1 MLKRICCVAA
11 VAGALRCISAAAD
24 PITSLI
30 NMDLGYPLATKTG
43 PAAIGQGAD
52 DFWNIGWYSPV
63 NNLIYANGAVSAAT
77 ISIVN
82 GMFGSY
88 CGSSDAMYDSYV
100 FNNGYASDVSVV
112 TTGLIPGHYDFY
124 AYSPDAGFTLT
135 VGTTNLGTRGCSD
148 SPFSNPPVWQEGLQ
162 YVRYTNVLVGAGD
175 TVTFTAGGWG
185 KISGLQIVGIDPALA
200 MLEQPQNQ
208 TNNAGDNVVL
218 AGSAVGTPTV
228 YYQWLFE
235 GTNLPGA
242 TAASLAL
249 TNVQFAQQGNY
260 SLLVSNSLGAITSSN
275 AFLTVQAPPVIHIQP
290 APLVLGAGS
299 DAVFSPVA
307 DGSPPLSFQ
316 WLHNGSALPG
326 ATGASLSLSNV
337 QAADIGDYT
346 LTITNLFGA
355 TSSEPATLSV
365 TGTPPAILSSFTN
378 LTVTRGAPVEFYV
391 SARGTEPLSYQ
402 WIQNSLELPGQT
414 QPTLSFEA
422 VQPGDAGTYQ
432 AFITNI
438 NGSAATVPAT
448 LSVEPPPG
456 FLWARQGGGTA
467 SDEAKCAAVDAEGNA
482 YMAGY
487 SWGTA
492 VFGTTSLVGAGGQD
506 IFLAK
511 YDRLGHLLWVRQ
523 AGSVSQYQSGSYSSD
538 VAFGL
543 AIDSAGSAYITGSFT
558 GDASFGGIA
567 LSKASGA
574 ALFLAKYSPT
584 GEVLWAIQ
592 SGGAGNAQGN
602 GLCVGPNGD
611 VFVTGVFT
619 GTNTLS
625 TNSLPLAAPGSADQ
639 VFVACFDS
647 NGRAVWAKKGVGGS
661 KSQGRA
667 VTAAPDGTVYVTGD
681 FSGTVNFDGIEAVE
695 NAAYETGDVFLAA
708 YESGGNVVWV
718 TTAGGAYTDSGAGV
732 ACDAGGSIYV
742 TGSFKRQ
749 ARFGEVALS
758 AGASTSPE
766 IFIARYGHDGRVL
779 WARSAGNL
787 SPNYGNAIVVDGGG
801 NACVAGSCYG
811 TANFSG
817 TTVSGYGAADAFVAM
832 YTAAGELFWVR
843 NAGGSGADS
852 VAGICADAAGNLV
865 LAGTSTG
872 PVTLGNVGLPGAGS
886 KDAWVA
892 RFAPIDPDLPPV
904 ITLQPEDQTFPAGSY
919 AELTVGF
926 LGGLPLGF
934 QWRLNGVDLPGQT
947 NAALTFSPVL
957 PTDGGGYSLVI
968 SNSFGAVTSA
978 VATATVAVEPDYLWS
993 RCAGGASNDE
1003 AAAVATDASGNRYA
1017 AGYFS
1022 GTADFSGTALVS
1034 HGGEDIFVAKYNIA
1048 GTLQWV
1054 AQAGGTGDDRAAG
1067 LALDSTGTR
1076 VLVTGYFNGS
1086 ADFAVTNLTSAGSL
1100 DIFLAQ
1106 LDRFGNW
1113 VWASQAGG
1121 SARDAGLGVAMD
1133 DSGSAYITGY
1143 CQGTARF
1150 DGYTFSVGASNEVFV
1165 ARYNASG
1172 RVSWAVRAGGTG
1184 ADTGRA
1190 IACDRKGHVYVAGSF
1205 YGSAAFGGIGLNS
1218 PGGLGI
1224 FLAQYNAANGS
1235 VLWARQAGSAGS
1247 SDDEALALGADREG
1261 SAFVSGYFLNQALFA
1276 SNTVSTVT
1284 SNAPDLF
1291 LAKYDVGGDFL
1302 WVQQAGGI
1310 LNDYGN
1316 GLATDDCGNA
1326 YLAGAFAGTA
1336 RFGESTVTSLG
1347 GSDFF
1352 VALYDAAGRLV
1363 KLRHGGSVSGDS
1375 AQAISADGKG
1385 GAVVGGYYGAETAI
1399 GGEAVASF
1407 GGRDAF
1413 VSRLQ
1418 LFASNAAPVITT
1430 SPATQT
1436 SFFGSNAVFMAGASS
1451 GTTATFQWLFNG
1463 ARIANATNS
1472 FLRVT
1477 NVQYPKMGG
1486 YCVVVSNIFGAVT
1499 SVVAQLTVD
1508 VSPEFVWLRG
1518 AGGPQDD
1525 AAQAIATDSQG
1536 NVLVAGYVKT
1546 NAWFGAQAATNAGLE
1561 DVFLAK
1567 YSADGVLQWV
1577 NTAGGSSGD
1586 FALALAVDSSDNAIV
1601 AGAFSSARATV
1612 GPFTLTNAGSQDIF
1626 LAKYDPQGTPL
1637 WAKQAG
1643 YTYADQANA
1652 VAVDSA
1658 GYVYLTGFG
1667 GFITSLDGIWLTNS
1681 PGTNFLI
1688 AKYDPAGNVLWAK
1701 TAIGTNTCLGTG
1713 ITVDRGTNL
1722 LVTGTLVGRADFGA
1736 GPMLN
1741 TNGTSYGSTVFLAN
1755 YEPNG
1760 SLRWASKGIG
1770 GGPGYAQSIKTD
1782 AAGNI
1787 FATAYMRSYGNSPM
1801 ITKYDSAGRRL
1812 WTHYTSLS
1820 CCTGDYLS
1828 ADGLALDA
1836 DGNAY
1841 ICGAASGY
1849 GYLDSYY
1856 FNRQGYVAK
1865 FRGNDGALFWAQ
1877 RSGLAANS
1885 IAVDAANNTYLAG
1898 RFTSPGYFGPT
1909 NTLASAGLSDAFVAR
1924 IGVVGPGISA
1934 GPVSQTVV
1942 TGSNAVL
1949 SVSATGTGPFA
1960 YQWLFNGSAINGA
1973 TNSSLTLNNFL
1984 PNHAGLYSVIVR
1996 NTAGSVISA
2005 PATLTLIPVLQVGQ
2019 VGDVV
2024 VLSWL
2029 GTFTLQGATN
2039 AQGPYFDLPAGGN
2052 PYTNDL
2058 AEPQQFFRLRS
2069 PDAP

>member
-1 MLKRICCVAA
+1 MFKRICCVAA
-11 VAGALRCISAAAD
+11 VVGALRCISAAAD

-30 NMDLGYPLATKTG
+30 NLDSGYPLAVKTG
-43 PAAIGQGAD
+43 PAAIGQGPN
-52 DFWNIGWYSPV
+52 DFWNIGWYSPIP
-63 NNLIYANGAVSAAT
+63 NLRYANGAVSSAT

-88 CGSSDAMYDSYV
+88 CGSSDPMYDSYV

-112 TTGLIPGHYDFY
+112 TAGLIPGLYDFY
-124 AYSPDAGFTLT
+124 AYSPGAGFTLT

-148 SPFSNPPVWQEGLQ
+148 SPFSDPPVWQEGLQ

-175 TVTFTAGGWG
+175 TVTLTAGGWG
-185 KISGLQIVGIDPALA
+185 KISGVQIVGIDPALA
-200 MLEQPQNQ
+200 MLEQPQSQ

-218 AGSAVGTPTV
+218 AGSAVGTSTV

-249 TNVQFAQQGNY
+249 TNVQFAQQGSY
-260 SLLVSNSLGAITSSN
+260 SLLASNSLGVITSSN
-275 AFLTVQAPPVIHIQP
+275 AFLTVQAPPVIHAQP
-290 APLVLGAGS
+290 ASLVLGAGS

-307 DGSPPLSFQ
+307 GGSPPLAFQ

-326 ATGASLSLSNV
+326 ATGASLSISNV
-337 QAADIGDYT
+337 QAANIGDYT
-346 LTITNLFGA
+346 LTITNLFGG
-355 TSSEPATLSV
+355 TVSDPAALLV

-378 LTVTRGAPVEFYV
+378 HTVTRGAPVEFCV

-448 LSVEPPPG
+448 FSVEPPPG

-467 SDEAKCAAVDAEGNA
+467 NDEAKCVAVDAEGNV

-487 SWGTA
+487 FWGTA
-492 VFGTTSLVGAGGQD
+492 VFGTTSLVGVAGQD
-506 IFLAK
+506 LFLAK

-523 AGSVSQYQSGSYSSD
+523 AGSGSLHQSGSYSSD

-543 AIDSAGSAYITGSFT
+543 AIDSVGNAYITGSFT
-558 GDASFGGIA
+558 GNANFDGIA

-584 GEVLWAIQ
+584 GDVLWAIQ
-592 SGGAGNAQGN
+592 SGGTGNAQGN

-619 GTNTLS
+619 GANTLS

-639 VFVACFDS
+639 VFVACFDTQ
-647 NGRAVWAKKGVGGS
+647 GRAVWARKGTGGG
-661 KSQGRA
+661 KCQGRA
-667 VTAAPDGTVYVTGD
+667 ITAAPDGRVYVTGG
-681 FSGTVNFDGIEAVE
+681 FSGPVNFDGIEAVE
-695 NAAYETGDVFLAA
+695 NAAYETGDAFLAA

-718 TTAGGAYTDSGAGV
+718 ATAGGAYADSGAGV
-732 ACDAGGSIYV
+732 ACDAGGDVYV
-742 TGSFKRQ
+742 TGSFRYQ
-749 ARFGEVALS
+749 ARFGDLTLS
-758 AGASTSPE
+758 GAPAPAV
-766 IFIARYGHDGRVL
+766 FIAKYGHDGKVL
-779 WARSAGNL
+779 WAKSAGGNGL
-787 SPNYGNAIVVDGGG
+787 SYGNAVAVDSGG
-801 NACVAGSCYG
+801 NSYLGGSFG
-811 TANFSG
+811 GSANFSG
-817 TTVSGYGAADAFVAM
+817 TNISGYGSDDAFVAM
-832 YTAAGELFWVR
+832 YTAAGDLVWVR
-843 NAGGSGADS
+843 NAGGTGSDS
-852 VAGICADAAGNLV
+852 VSGLCVDAAGSLI

-872 PVTLGNVGLPGAGS
+872 PVTLGNVSLPGAGS

-892 RFAPIDPDLPPV
+892 RFAPLDPDLAPV
-904 ITLQPEDQTFPAGSY
+904 ITLQPQDQTLPAGSY
-919 AELTVGF
+919 AAVSVGF
-926 LGGLPLGF
+926 LGGLPLSF
-934 QWRLNGVDLPGQT
+934 QWRFNGVDLPGQT
-947 NAALTFSPVL
+947 NAALTFSAVL
-957 PTDGGGYSLVI
+957 PTDGGGYSLVL
-968 SNSFGAVTSA
+968 SNSSGAVTSA

-1003 AAAVATDASGNRYA
+1003 ATAVATDASGNLYA

-1034 HGGEDIFVAKYNIA
+1034 QGGGDIFVAKYNSA

-1054 AQAGGTGDDRAAG
+1054 AQAGGMGDDRATG
-1067 LALDSTGTR
+1067 LALDSTGNR
-1076 VLVTGYFNGS
+1076 VLVTGYFVGS
-1086 ADFAVTNLTSAGSL
+1086 ANFGVTNLTSAGNL

-1121 SARDAGLGVAMD
+1121 SARDAALGVAMD

-1150 DGYTFSVGASNEVFV
+1150 DGYNLSGGSTNEVFV
-1165 ARYNASG
+1165 ARYNTSG

-1184 ADTGRA
+1184 SDTGRA

-1205 YGSAAFGGIGLNS
+1205 YGSATFGSIGLNS
-1218 PGGLGI
+1218 AGDLGI

-1235 VLWARQAGSAGS
+1235 VLWARQAGSSGS
-1247 SDDEALALGADREG
+1247 SDDEALALCADREG
-1261 SAFVSGYFLNQALFA
+1261 SALVSGYFQNQTLFA

-1291 LAKYDVGGDFL
+1291 LAKYDVDGNVL
-1302 WVQQAGGI
+1302 WLQQAGGI

-1316 GLATDDCGNA
+1316 SLATDGCGNA
-1326 YLAGAFAGTA
+1326 YLAGAFSGTA

-1352 VALYDAAGRLV
+1352 VALYDAAGKLV

-1375 AQAISADGKG
+1375 AQAIAADGKG

-1399 GGEAVASF
+1399 GGEALASY
-1407 GGRDAF
+1407 GSRDAF

-1430 SPATQT
+1430 SPATQS
-1436 SFFGSNAVFMAGASS
+1436 SFFTSNPVFMAGASS
-1451 GTTATFQWLFNG
+1451 GTPATFQWLFNG
-1463 ARIANATNS
+1463 ARITNATNS

-1477 NVQYPKMGG
+1477 NVQYPKMGD
-1486 YCVVVSNIFGAVT
+1486 YCVVVSNTFGVVT
-1499 SVVAQLTVD
+1499 SAVAQLTVD
-1508 VSPEFVWLRG
+1508 VAPEFVWLRS

-1536 NVLVAGYVKT
+1536 NIFVAGYVKT

-1567 YSADGVLQWV
+1567 YSADGALQWV

-1586 FALALAVDSSDNAIV
+1586 FALALAVDASDNPVI
-1601 AGAFSSARATV
+1601 AGAFASARATF
-1612 GPFTLTNAGSQDIF
+1612 GPYTLTNAGSPDIF
-1626 LAKYDPQGTPL
+1626 LAKYNTQGALL

-1643 YTYADQANA
+1643 YIYADQAHA
-1652 VAVDSA
+1652 LAADST
-1658 GYVYLTGFG
+1658 GNIYLTGFG
-1667 GFITSLDGIWLTNS
+1667 GYITSLDGIWLTNN
-1681 PGTNFLI
+1681 PGTNFLV
-1688 AKYDPAGNVLWAK
+1688 AKYDAAGNALWAK
-1701 TAIGTNTCLGTG
+1701 TAVGTNACLGAG
-1713 ITVDRGTNL
+1713 ITVDRGTNI

-1741 TNGTSYGSTVFLAN
+1741 TNGTGYSSTVFLVN

-1760 SLRWASKGIG
+1760 SLRWATKGIG

-1801 ITKYDSAGRRL
+1801 ITKYDPAGRRL
-1812 WTHYTSLS
+1812 WSHFTSLS

-1865 FRGNDGALFWAQ
+1865 FRGSDGALFWAQ
-1877 RSGLAANS
+1877 RSGLAVNG
-1885 IAVDAANNTYLAG
+1885 IAVDAANTTFLAG

-1909 NTLASAGLSDAFVAR
+1909 NTLASAGLNDAFVAR
-1924 IGVVGPGISA
+1924 IGVLGPGIST
-1934 GPVSQTVV
+1934 GPVSRTVV
-1942 TGSNAVL
+1942 AGSNAVL
-1949 SVSATGTGPFA
+1949 SVTATGTGPFA

-1973 TNSSLTLNNFL
+1973 TNSTLTLNNFL

-1996 NTAGSVISA
+1996 NTAGSVTSA
-2005 PATLTLIPVLQVGQ
+2005 PATLTLIPILQVSQ
-2019 VGDVV
+2019 AGDAA

-2039 AQGPYFDLPAGGN
+2039 AQGPYWDLPAGGS